1 MKISFLPREFK
12 FFDMFDQQAACAV
25 DAAVYFKELANSGV
39 FDATAIQKMRD
50 IEHRGDDLTHAII
63 NNLNKTF
70 ITPFDRED
78 IHSLAHEL
86 DSVIDLIHTMTNR
99 MRLYKLSGVN
109 SDLVQ
114 FADLIEKSVVAL
126 SNAVRMLRETK
137 NSKAAF
143 DACIEINR
151 LENMGDQLRD
161 NVIGNLFENTHDPI
175 FIIKWK
181 EIYEEAETVLDKCE
195 DVANVV
201 ESILVKQA

>member
-1 MKISFLPREFK
+1 M
-12 FFDMFDQQAACAV
+12 
-25 DAAVYFKELANSGV
+25 

-99 MRLYKLSGVN
+99 MRLYKLSGVKN
-109 SDLVQ
+109 DLVQ

-137 NSKAAF
+137 NSQAAF

-175 FIIKWK
+175 YIIKWK
-181 EIYEEAETVLDKCE
+181 EIYEKRKQYWT
-195 DVANVV
+195 NVKM
-201 ESILVKQA
+201 SPMSLNPYW